1 MAIDWANLLQQRVKA
16 VAARRPNGGESGP
29 MVDQVMADMNTIVD
43 IHHRKH
49 HKDWLTVVD
58 DSGRMSCARTSSD
71 AGRCRSPSPG
81 HKPE

>member
-1 MAIDWANLLQQRVKA
+1 
-16 VAARRPNGGESGP
+16 

-58 DSGRMSCARTSSD
+58 DSGPMSCARTSSD